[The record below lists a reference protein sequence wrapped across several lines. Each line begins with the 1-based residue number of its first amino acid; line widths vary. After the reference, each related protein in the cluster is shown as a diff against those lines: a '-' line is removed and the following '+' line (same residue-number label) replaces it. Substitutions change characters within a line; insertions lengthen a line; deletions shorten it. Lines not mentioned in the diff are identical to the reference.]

1 MGLEI
6 EFDYC
11 KSGICLAKV
20 AVLRYNQLRDL
31 RKVSGTRRESMSDLN
46 DPRVFFAAERTLMA
60 WTRTAIALMAFGF
73 AIERFGLFLHMF
85 LLSQGDDARRNGS
98 FWVGVSFI
106 LFGAVVAAFSVIQ
119 YRGVLKTLRPIE
131 IPEGYWVNMG
141 AYANLLVATFGIAM
155 VGYFF
160 FGLD

>member
-1 MGLEI
+1 
-6 EFDYC
+6 
-11 KSGICLAKV
+11 
-20 AVLRYNQLRDL
+20 
-31 RKVSGTRRESMSDLN
+31 MSDLN

-106 LFGAVVAAFSVIQ
+106 LFGAVVAGLSVIQ

-141 AYANLLVATFGIAM
+141 VYTNLLVATFGTAM